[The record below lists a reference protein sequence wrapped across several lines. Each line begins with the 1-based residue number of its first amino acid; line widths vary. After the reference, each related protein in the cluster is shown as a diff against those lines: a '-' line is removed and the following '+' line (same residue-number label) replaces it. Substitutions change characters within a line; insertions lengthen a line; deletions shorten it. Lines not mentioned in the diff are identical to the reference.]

1 DCFAF
6 GVHAKH
12 VRQFAPCAVP
22 ILGTLPILGTFP
34 GAGFPSQNAAEDV
47 CPDMGMYAQ
56 IWVRRL
62 ERLPLTTFACTL
74 PSAGTTLLWVELY
87 NAHGSY
93 HARRVQIGLIPF

>member
-1 DCFAF
+1 MILVLFAKRTLVLWDCFAF

-47 CPDMGMYAQ
+47 
-56 IWVRRL
+56 
-62 ERLPLTTFACTL
+62 
-74 PSAGTTLLWVELY
+74 
-87 NAHGSY
+87 
-93 HARRVQIGLIPF
+93 